1 MVIIVSSMGWHR
13 VIYTDGRPA
22 IGGDAKFWFGNSRGR
37 WDGDTLV
44 VEVTGNNGRGW
55 FDTAGNFYTPNTKFT
70 ERWRLADANTIDYE
84 VTVEDPTTFTRSW
97 KMNYPKRRDGTGPT
111 GGPRALPGATTG
123 LPSRV
128 ADNPYAKEVWEEAC
142 FEGNHENT
150 ITLREI
156 GFKWFGGVTPPK

>member
-1 MVIIVSSMGWHR
+1 MVRHR
-13 VIYTDGRPA
+13 WELLHPEHQIHRALEARRP
-22 IGGDAKFWFGNSRGR
+22 
-37 WDGDTLV
+37 
-44 VEVTGNNGRGW
+44 
-55 FDTAGNFYTPNTKFT
+55 
-70 ERWRLADANTIDYE
+70 NTIDYE